1 MVSHI
6 GPSAH
11 SRLISVRSALLVSA
25 VAMALPNTALAQGAP
40 AQGETVADSDVIVV
54 TGELSRS
61 IENSLAA
68 KRNLSVIGDAIIGD
82 EIGDLPDLSVAE
94 TLERVVG
101 VTSDRFKG
109 GASELSIRGLGA
121 FLGASF
127 INGREV
133 TSGSD
138 GRDVNFGQF
147 PSELINGAVVYKSQ
161 QASFIEGGVSGIIEL
176 QTLRPLDFG
185 KRRLQVQGLVG
196 YSDYEDRVVDGQPLS
211 YRATL
216 SYIDQYETG
225 LGDIG
230 LSIGAQIRRDT
241 SPEDIFTTSSTFNV
255 CNTNTPT
262 SGGNC
267 SFNANPGPDNT
278 ETYFVSNQYIYRALR
293 TDSDRD
299 AVMAGLQWEFSP
311 NLELNIDA
319 QYSFR
324 SEVEERNN
332 LIIAE
337 GRRRVSPIEISENG
351 ALLAFAGQSRVELN
365 PLLQNQDEEY
375 LGGGINLE
383 YTNDRLTI
391 AGDVGYS
398 QTERRRDEL
407 DLRIRT
413 PGRVNYELDFRGVE
427 VPSLTFTNVSG
438 VPNFDLNNF
447 EQYTDALRARRR
459 GENVDDDIFSLR
471 LDATYEDVGA
481 FSSVQVGVRY
491 ADRKRV
497 RDDGIDRSTDDGIDP
512 IIVAND
518 ISSQAVIDSRLA
530 EFPVRDFFEGAN
542 TTERGLTFASFDPEA
557 FFLAVT
563 GDPDAGLPIGSTLS
577 IDDADIQEVTY
588 AGYVQGNLQTE
599 LFGLPVD
606 GNFGVRAIRTEVS
619 SRGVSQAL
627 LTGPGSGVDTFAITP
642 VGPAIVNTETN
653 DFWSILPSGNLA
665 FYLEDDVLLRV
676 AGYRAIARPDPEG
689 LSAAL
694 DIDDESS
701 ALSIGDAISASGN
714 PFLEPLASWNADLSL
729 EWYASRTSSV
739 AVAAYYKALQ
749 TGFETEVS
757 SVNLV
762 VNDVVTA
769 VPIARTIN
777 SDDQSRIF
785 GFEVNVQHKFD
796 FGIGFQASYNFADS
810 NFEFP
815 DPSLD
820 ASGIA
825 LADFTD
831 PANIAGFSKHSA
843 NGTIF
848 YENGPFNARVA
859 YKWRSEYS
867 RPFRS
872 TSNRFAADQG
882 FLDFSTSLNVT
893 RNIQLR
899 AQALNLL
906 DEPNLLFRPTVDS
919 PAQADFSGRRFFV
932 GVRARI

>member
-25 VAMALPNTALAQGAP
+25 VAMALPGAALAQGAP
-40 AQGETVADSDVIVV
+40 EQGETVADSDVIVV

-211 YRATL
+211 YRATF

-230 LSIGAQIRRDT
+230 ILLGGQIRRDT

-267 SFNANPGPDNT
+267 SFNANPGETNT
-278 ETYFVSNQYIYRALR
+278 DTYFVSNQYIFRALR

-332 LIIAE
+332 LIISE

-427 VPSLTFTNVSG
+427 VPSLTFTNVTA

-459 GENVDDDIFSLR
+459 GENVDDDILSLR

-497 RDDGIDRSTDDGIDP
+497 RDDGIDRSTDDRIDP

-729 EWYASRTSSV
+729 EWYASRTSSI
-739 AVAAYYKALQ
+739 AVAAYYKGLQ

-831 PANIAGFSKHSA
+831 PANLSGFSKHSA
-843 NGTIF
+843 NGTVF

-859 YKWRSEYS
+859 YKWRSEYF

-893 RNIQLR
+893 KNIQLR